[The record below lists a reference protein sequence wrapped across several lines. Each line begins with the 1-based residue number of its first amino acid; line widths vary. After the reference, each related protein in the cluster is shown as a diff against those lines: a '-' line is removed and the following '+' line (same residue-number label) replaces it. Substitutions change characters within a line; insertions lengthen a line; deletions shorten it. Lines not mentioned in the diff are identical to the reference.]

1 MNSKEKQNE
10 FMYLYEPYHTGFVKY
25 CKAKS
30 YGIIEYE
37 DLVNE
42 SITRAFESF
51 NTIKNKAA
59 FAGYLYGIA
68 KNIIKAEL
76 RKRKTKEN
84 YDLFKI
90 DRDLMIVN
98 QAEQK
103 FEIEVLYKAL
113 AQLPENQKEAV
124 ILFEISGYSI
134 KEIAEMQN
142 SGISAIK
149 QRLKRGRTKLS
160 EILLAPEMKAESL
173 MSKSSV
179 LISLF
184 F

>member
-10 FMYLYEPYHTGFVKY
+10 FMHLYEPYHLGFVKY
-25 CKAKS
+25 CKAQS

-51 NTIKNKAA
+51 GSIKNKSA

-76 RKRKTKEN
+76 RKRKTKEKS
-84 YDLFKI
+84 DLFKI
-90 DRDLMIVN
+90 DQNLMIEN

-113 AQLPENQKEAV
+113 AQLPDHQKEAV
-124 ILFEISGYSI
+124 ILFEIAGYSI
-134 KEIAEMQN
+134 KEIAEMQK

-160 EILLAPEMKAESL
+160 EILLAPEMKEESL
-173 MSKSSV
+173 MKKSSV